1 VVHVYERLQG
11 PLWPKHFTLS
21 LCCSSSSR
29 CLFPPLLV
37 SLPLSWLYRSLES
50 SKQQG
55 VTATGLQLGTDSS
68 KASLPRWHMHP
79 LCAKS

>member
-1 VVHVYERLQG
+1 VVRVYKRLQG

-29 CLFPPLLV
+29 CLFLSLLV

-55 VTATGLQLGTDSS
+55 VATGLQLGTSSS
-68 KASLPRWHMHP
+68 KASLPLWHMHP
-79 LCAKS
+79 SCAKS